1 MLHKKLNVHD
11 VCSTLNI
18 TVPDNGAVL
27 TTYIPDNF
35 MEIDPKRM
43 RPAVIICPGGG
54 YEYTSTREGE
64 PIALRLNALGI
75 AAFVLEYSCTPAVF
89 PTALHELAA
98 TVVLLKKN
106 AALWHLDP
114 KNISVMGF
122 SAGGHLAASLGCL
135 WNSESTGFPNS
146 DARPD
151 AMILCYPVITSN
163 SFGHDPSFRALL
175 KEKYSSMRQELSLET
190 RVTKETP
197 PSFIWHTHDDDVVPV
212 ENSLLFAMALREK
225 GVPFEL
231 HIYQP
236 GGHGLST
243 ATAETQNA
251 KGEAVQP
258 ECTNWLEMAATWI
271 KNNS

>member
-1 MLHKKLNVHD
+1 MTHENLNLHSICTSQEIKTPN
-11 VCSTLNI
+11 
-18 TVPDNGAVL
+18 NGAIL
-27 TTYIPDNF
+27 STYIPDNF
-35 MEIDPKRM
+35 EEINPKRT
-43 RPAVIICPGGG
+43 RAAVIICPGGG

-75 AAFVLEYSCTPAVF
+75 AAFVLHYSCAPTVF
-89 PTALHELAA
+89 PTALCELAA
-98 TVVLLKKN
+98 AVALLKKKTD
-106 AALWHLDP
+106 AWHLDP

-135 WNSESTGFPNS
+135 WNSDHVGFPDS
-146 DARPD
+146 SARPD
-151 AMILCYPVITSN
+151 AMILSYPVITSN
-163 SFGHDPSFRALL
+163 SFGHEQSFKNLL
-175 KEKYSSMRQELSLET
+175 KDEYASMHQELSLET

-197 PSFIWHTHDDDVVPV
+197 PAFIWHTHNDNVVPV
-212 ENSLLFAMALREK
+212 ENSMLFAMALREK

-243 ATAETQNA
+243 ATPETQNSR
-251 KGEAVQP
+251 GEAVQP
-258 ECTNWLEMAATWI
+258 ECANWLDMAATWI